1 MANTASVVSSYALG
15 RTAGLHVVKLT
26 VTGTYATG
34 GEAISI
40 PKVERVK
47 AMLPAGGQSGYVA
60 GFDYANQKMKL
71 YQDNGTAT
79 AAALPE
85 VANGANHTAL
95 SGSTWIVIGK

>member
-1 MANTASVVSSYALG
+1 MANTASVISSYSLG
-15 RTAGLHVVKLT
+15 RTAGFHIVALT

-47 AMLPAGGQSGYVA
+47 GMIPLGGQAGYVA
-60 GFDYANQKMKL
+60 DYDSANQKLKL
-71 YQDNGTAT
+71 RQDNGTAT

-85 VANGANHTAL
+85 VANGATHTAI
-95 SGSTWIVIGK
+95 SGSLWGVIGK